1 MRLLFALTA
10 AVCALL
16 GASASW
22 AQGRVSSAEGWVP
35 GRCDATPMPVLSQS
49 LPPSVPGAVVT
60 VVPSGSGS
68 MADAAFHKSSAKT
81 PRLVSELGPREPQI
95 PPGAAL
101 GRLRRQVQL
110 ELLQSLP
117 PNRCVDPTQPGCSV
131 EEPGPA
137 PGNGPGV
144 WQAELVVP
152 LVGFQGIAPA
162 VGCVERAWPPAEAS
176 LGRAGVRALPW
187 RPPAP

>member
-1 MRLLFALTA
+1 
-10 AVCALL
+10 
-16 GASASW
+16 
-22 AQGRVSSAEGWVP
+22 
-35 GRCDATPMPVLSQS
+35 MPVVSQS

-81 PRLVSELGPREPQI
+81 PRLVSELEPRET
-95 PPGAAL
+95 PGAAL

-110 ELLQSLP
+110 EWMQSLP
-117 PNRCVDPTQPGCSV
+117 PNRCVDPMQPGCSV
-131 EEPGPA
+131 EEPGHA
-137 PGNGPGV
+137 PGHGPGV

-152 LVGFQGIAPA
+152 SWGFQGIAPS